1 MVRVS
6 LSGDTLDMITSTQIT
21 PDLGSEM
28 TPNHQLI
35 DFDDDQVAH
44 LKVLAAQRGIV
55 VARGQTM
62 NVEQQAA
69 FAHRLGEPLTT
80 PMNGAEVPPE
90 LIVIKADENSK
101 RAAGQGWHSDVSSE
115 EEPPGLS
122 MLRMEVVPSAGGDT
136 LFADMYAAFASLS
149 PALQTFV
156 QTLTARHDPV
166 GHYLYLSGAKRLDEL
181 PYATHPVVRIHPDTG
196 RKALYVNAG
205 FVSRIVEL
213 NRRESAALL
222 QLLYDHVAYSAN
234 IQCRVA
240 WQPGTVVFWDNR
252 CVQHFAAFDYFP
264 QQRLG
269 YRATIRGEK
278 PIAADLPIA

>member
-1 MVRVS
+1 
-6 LSGDTLDMITSTQIT
+6 MITSTKIT
-21 PDLGSEM
+21 PNLGSELS
-28 TPNHQLI
+28 PNYQLI
-35 DFDDDQVAH
+35 DFDDSQVAS
-44 LKVLAAQRGIV
+44 LKVLAAQRGVV
-55 VARGQTM
+55 VARDQIM

-80 PMNGAEVPPE
+80 PVNDASVPPE

-115 EEPPGLS
+115 KEPPGLS

-136 LFADMYAAFASLS
+136 LFADMYAAFESLS
-149 PALQTFV
+149 PVLQSFV

-166 GHYLYLSGAKRLDEL
+166 GHYLYLSGAKKLDEL
-181 PYATHPVVRIHPDTG
+181 THAKHPVVRIHPDTG

-205 FVSRIVEL
+205 FVSRILEL
-213 NRRESAALL
+213 NRRESSALL

-264 QQRLG
+264 QRRLG
-269 YRATIRGEK
+269 YRATIKGEK
-278 PIAADLPIA
+278 PIAAAHPIA

>member
-1 MVRVS
+1 
-6 LSGDTLDMITSTQIT
+6 MITSTKIT
-21 PDLGSEM
+21 PNLGSELS
-28 TPNHQLI
+28 PNYQLI
-35 DFDDDQVAH
+35 DFDDSQVAS

-55 VARGQTM
+55 VARDQIM

-80 PMNGAEVPPE
+80 PVNDASVPPE

-115 EEPPGLS
+115 KEPPGLS

-136 LFADMYAAFASLS
+136 LFADMYAAFESLS
-149 PALQTFV
+149 PVLQSFV

-181 PYATHPVVRIHPDTG
+181 PHARHPVVRIHPDTG

-205 FVSRIVEL
+205 FVSRILEL
-213 NRRESAALL
+213 NRRESSALL
-222 QLLYDHVAYSAN
+222 ELLYDHVAYSAN

-264 QQRLG
+264 QRRLG
-269 YRATIRGEK
+269 YRATIKGEK
-278 PIAADLPIA
+278 PIAAAHPIA

>member
-1 MVRVS
+1 
-6 LSGDTLDMITSTQIT
+6 
-21 PDLGSEM
+21 
-28 TPNHQLI
+28 
-35 DFDDDQVAH
+35 
-44 LKVLAAQRGIV
+44 
-55 VARGQTM
+55 
-62 NVEQQAA
+62 
-69 FAHRLGEPLTT
+69 
-80 PMNGAEVPPE
+80 
-90 LIVIKADENSK
+90 
-101 RAAGQGWHSDVSSE
+101 
-115 EEPPGLS
+115 

-149 PALQTFV
+149 LALQTFV
-156 QTLTARHDPV
+156 QTLTARHDPF

-181 PYATHPVVRIHPDTG
+181 PYAVHPVVRIHPDTG

-240 WQPGTVVFWDNR
+240 WQPGTVVLWDNR

-269 YRATIRGEK
+269 CSATIRGEK
-278 PIAADLPIA
+278 PIAAD

>member
-1 MVRVS
+1 
-6 LSGDTLDMITSTQIT
+6 MITSTKIT
-21 PDLGSEM
+21 PNLGSELS
-28 TPNHQLI
+28 PNYQLI
-35 DFDDDQVAH
+35 DFDDSQVAS
-44 LKVLAAQRGIV
+44 LKVLAAQRGVV
-55 VARGQTM
+55 VARDQIM

-80 PMNGAEVPPE
+80 PVNDASVPPE

-115 EEPPGLS
+115 KEPPGLS

-136 LFADMYAAFASLS
+136 LFADMYAAFESLS
-149 PALQTFV
+149 PVLQSFV

-166 GHYLYLSGAKRLDEL
+166 GHYLYLSGAKKLDEL
-181 PYATHPVVRIHPDTG
+181 THAKHPVVRIHPDTG

-205 FVSRIVEL
+205 FVSRILEL
-213 NRRESAALL
+213 NRRESSALL

-264 QQRLG
+264 QRRLG
-269 YRATIRGEK
+269 YRATIKGEK
-278 PIAADLPIA
+278 PIAPAHPIP

>member
-1 MVRVS
+1 
-6 LSGDTLDMITSTQIT
+6 MITSTKIT
-21 PDLGSEM
+21 PNLGSELS
-28 TPNHQLI
+28 PNYQLI
-35 DFDDDQVAH
+35 DFDDSQVAS
-44 LKVLAAQRGIV
+44 LKVLAAQRGMV
-55 VARGQTM
+55 VARDQIM

-80 PMNGAEVPPE
+80 PVNDASVPPE

-115 EEPPGLS
+115 KEPPGLS

-136 LFADMYAAFASLS
+136 LFADMYAAFESLS
-149 PALQTFV
+149 PVLQSFV

-166 GHYLYLSGAKRLDEL
+166 GHYLYLSGAKKLDEL
-181 PYATHPVVRIHPDTG
+181 THAKHPVVRIHPDTG

-205 FVSRIVEL
+205 FVSRILEL
-213 NRRESAALL
+213 NRRESSALL
-222 QLLYDHVAYSAN
+222 ELLYDHVAYSAN

-240 WQPGTVVFWDNR
+240 WQPDTVVFWDNR

-264 QQRLG
+264 QRRLG

-278 PIAADLPIA
+278 PIAAAHRIA